1 MCVYWYLIFV
11 EFLNFVYLC
20 KVQRNRESIP
30 NLLVSPGSGICAK
43 EFCAKEL
50 AQRNF
55 AQRNFAQRNFAQRN
69 LRKFAGLFVILLILC
84 YSF

>member
-20 KVQRNRESIP
+20 KVQRNRESLP
-30 NLLVSPGSGICAK
+30 NLLVSPGSGI
-43 EFCAKEL
+43 CAKEL

-55 AQRNFAQRNFAQRN
+55 AQRNFAQRNV
-69 LRKFAGLFVILLILC
+69 RKFAGLFVILC

>member
-20 KVQRNRESIP
+20 KVQRNCESIP

-43 EFCAKEL
+43 ELGILE
-50 AQRNF
+50 RNKGI
-55 AQRNFAQRNFAQRN
+55 
-69 LRKFAGLFVILLILC
+69 LRKGILRKGTCANLLD
-84 YSF
+84 FL

>member
-43 EFCAKEL
+43 EL
-50 AQRNF
+50 